1 MTNPGSRASVSK
13 RFLAAFFLIVV
24 SIIAVLQA
32 SSQETEKYSELKK
45 ENISEES
52 NEALKEYYG
61 SVLSTIGEES
71 KFNTIS
77 TKEDIAILNVTI
89 DGRDRRILTRLS
101 KGVAIQRPSADNI
114 YAQFIQSY
122 NLTVL
127 GSLEI
132 SGKEFFPLEP
142 DFGARNFFSIKPPSE
157 KIIDEGSSRLS
168 DGIANVSI
176 NPIFAE

>member
-32 SSQETEKYSELKK
+32 SSQEAEKYSEMEK
-45 ENISEES
+45 ENISEGS

-77 TKEDIAILNVTI
+77 TKEDIAILNVTV
-89 DGRDRRILTRLS
+89 DGKDRRILTRLS
-101 KGVAIQRPSADNI
+101 KGVGIQKPSTDNI
-114 YAQFIQSY
+114 YAQSIQSY

-127 GSLEI
+127 GNLEI
-132 SGKEFFPLEP
+132 SGREFFPVETG
-142 DFGARNFFSIKPPSE
+142 FGARNFFSIKSPSE
-157 KIIDEGSSRLS
+157 KLIDEGSSRLV
-168 DGIANVSI
+168 N
-176 NPIFAE
+176 